1 MTCHETRNKIHDY
14 LDGELPAN
22 EAAILEEHL
31 KECGSCRENWE
42 GLHWVKQELS
52 IREHLPVAA
61 QEHIWHKVHVRAGYG
76 WPDWLYAQWDG
87 FRTYWR
93 DMEPLTLWSKLSAIP
108 VTLSFFIMILMQFP
122 LVPFQQWS
130 YPAFEMRR
138 MPSSVFSE
146 PLLTEVQAR
155 HTYAD
160 IDEIMSAAWKIPYE
174 DSLSLVAQITPA
186 GHAEIDYVLEYPKS
200 QDLLTAVDDSLRSSR
215 FQSAQN
221 IRKALVIYSFQK
233 IDVYS
238 DHPDL

>member
-1 MTCHETRNKIHDY
+1 MTCQETRNKIHDY
-14 LDGELPAN
+14 LDGELPSN
-22 EAAILEEHL
+22 EAAILEKHL
-31 KECGSCRENWE
+31 EGCDSCRENWE
-42 GLHWVKQELS
+42 DLHWVKQELG
-52 IREHLPVAA
+52 IREHLPPQA
-61 QEHIWHKVHVRAGYG
+61 QEHLWNEVHEKAAYR
-76 WPDWLYAQWDG
+76 WPHWLCEQWDA
-87 FRTYWR
+87 FCTYWR

-138 MPSSVFSE
+138 MPSSVFLE
-146 PLLTEVQAR
+146 PMLTEVQAR

-160 IDEIMSAAWKIPYE
+160 IDEIMNAAWKIPYE
-174 DSLSLVAQITPA
+174 DSLSVVAQITPA
-186 GHAEIDYVLEYPKS
+186 GHAEIEHVLEYPKS
-200 QDLLTAVDDSLRSSR
+200 QDLLAAVDDSLRSSQ

-221 IRKALVIYSFQK
+221 IREPLVIYSFQK